1 MAKKNNIPKAHRKP
15 PKPKAVK
22 KRKKSRFVDLE
33 QIRRWFIT
41 NHYDV
46 ETPESFVVSEV
57 FSCYK
62 HPKGKHKPLATSIK
76 QAIRREWKRWET
88 HPQYVSPTPTDN
100 PNLFHMNYPNGKDVY
115 DNHMKKTN
123 PNNALGNVDA
133 LARKIQRDL
142 TKTEQQIQR
151 LKKELL
157 EAQNKQL
164 RLQQKQC
171 ILNNFLQ
178 HDMTVE
184 VISLVEKDL
193 Q

>member
-1 MAKKNNIPKAHRKP
+1 M
-15 PKPKAVK
+15 
-22 KRKKSRFVDLE
+22 
-33 QIRRWFIT
+33 
-41 NHYDV
+41 YDD
-46 ETPESFVVSEV
+46 
-57 FSCYK
+57 Y
-62 HPKGKHKPLATSIK
+62 
-76 QAIRREWKRWET
+76 
-88 HPQYVSPTPTDN
+88 
-100 PNLFHMNYPNGKDVY
+100 
-115 DNHMKKTN
+115 MKKTN

-184 VISLVEKDL
+184 VISLVENDL

>member
-1 MAKKNNIPKAHRKP
+1 
-15 PKPKAVK
+15 
-22 KRKKSRFVDLE
+22 
-33 QIRRWFIT
+33 
-41 NHYDV
+41 
-46 ETPESFVVSEV
+46 
-57 FSCYK
+57 
-62 HPKGKHKPLATSIK
+62 
-76 QAIRREWKRWET
+76 
-88 HPQYVSPTPTDN
+88 
-100 PNLFHMNYPNGKDVY
+100 MNYPNGKDVY